1 MPYRSFSGHRLR
13 QARKAA
19 GLSVHDVAARV
30 NRSCW
35 SLYAYERGA
44 AQPPIS
50 VADALADAV
59 SRPLESLLEADGRK
73 AAA

>member
-1 MPYRSFSGHRLR
+1 MPHRSFSGHRLR
-13 QARKAA
+13 LARKAA

-30 NRSCW
+30 GRSCW
-35 SLYAYERGA
+35 SLYRYETGQV
-44 AQPPIS
+44 QPPIS

-59 SRPLESLLEADGRK
+59 SRPLDSLLEADSRK